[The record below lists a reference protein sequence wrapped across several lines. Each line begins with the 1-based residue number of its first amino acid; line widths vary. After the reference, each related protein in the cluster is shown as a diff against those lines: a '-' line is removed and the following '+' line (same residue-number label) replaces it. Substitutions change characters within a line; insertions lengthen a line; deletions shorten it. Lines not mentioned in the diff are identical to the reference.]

1 MWWLLRLLVLMT
13 LVLPMLLR
21 RMCMLLLLLLPL
33 TLRKLVLFLA
43 GRELLAAVASGGG
56 AG

>member
-1 MWWLLRLLVLMT
+1 MWWKRRLPGLVLLVLLM
-13 LVLPMLLR
+13 LVLHL
-21 RMCMLLLLLLPL
+21 LLLLLLPL
-33 TLRKLVLFLA
+33 TLRKWVSLLA